1 MLTLIAT
8 MAAQAGS
15 SLDPEELEGLLAG
28 LAAGNRDS
36 LAALY
41 HRTRAAVYGLALSYL
56 KNGHDAED
64 VTQDTFVRA
73 WDKAEQYRPQGKPLG
88 WLLAIARNLALM
100 KLRDRGKS
108 QDLPEDQWE
117 NLAIENPMV
126 TLEDRQLLTA
136 AMAVLTDQER
146 QVVILHAVTGLR
158 HKEIAALLE
167 IPLATALSKY
177 HRALKKLKSAMKGE
191 VAQ

>member
-8 MAAQAGS
+8 MAAQAGA

-73 WDKAEQYRPQGKPLG
+73 WDKADQYRPQGKPLG

-100 KLRDRGKS
+100 KLRDRGKN

-177 HRALKKLKSAMKGE
+177 HRALKKLQSAMKGE

>member
-1 MLTLIAT
+1 MVLIL
-8 MAAQAGS
+8 
-15 SLDPEELEGLLAG
+15 SLVQPQPLCCAEQLEPLLAG
-28 LAAGNRDS
+28 LAAGDRDS
-36 LAALY
+36 LAELY
-41 HRTRAAVYGLALSYL
+41 RRTRAAVYGLALSYL

-73 WDKAEQYRPQGKPLG
+73 WDKADQYRPQGKPLG

>member
-8 MAAQAGS
+8 MAAQAGA
-15 SLDPEELEGLLAG
+15 SLDPEELEGMLAG

-73 WDKAEQYRPQGKPLG
+73 WDKADQYRPQGKPLG
-88 WLLAIARNLALM
+88 WLLAITRNLALM

>member
-8 MAAQAGS
+8 MAAQAGA

-73 WDKAEQYRPQGKPLG
+73 WDKADQYRPQGKPLG
-88 WLLAIARNLALM
+88 WLLAITRNLALM

-177 HRALKKLKSAMKGE
+177 HRALKKLQSAMKGE

>member
-8 MAAQAGS
+8 MAAQAGA

-73 WDKAEQYRPQGKPLG
+73 WDKADQYRPQGKPLG

-108 QDLPEDQWE
+108 QDLPEDQ
-117 NLAIENPMV
+117 
-126 TLEDRQLLTA
+126 
-136 AMAVLTDQER
+136 
-146 QVVILHAVTGLR
+146 
-158 HKEIAALLE
+158 
-167 IPLATALSKY
+167 
-177 HRALKKLKSAMKGE
+177 
-191 VAQ
+191 

>member
-8 MAAQAGS
+8 MAAQAGA

-28 LAAGNRDS
+28 LAAGDRDS

-73 WDKAEQYRPQGKPLG
+73 WDKADQYRPQGKPLG

>member
-8 MAAQAGS
+8 MAAQAGA

-73 WDKAEQYRPQGKPLG
+73 WDKADQYRPKGKPLG

-177 HRALKKLKSAMKGE
+177 HRALKKLQSAMKGE

>member
-8 MAAQAGS
+8 MAAQAGA

-73 WDKAEQYRPQGKPLG
+73 WDKADQYRPQGKPLG

-177 HRALKKLKSAMKGE
+177 HRALKKLQSAMKGE

>member
-8 MAAQAGS
+8 MAAQAGA

-73 WDKAEQYRPQGKPLG
+73 WDKADQYRPKGKPLG

-158 HKEIAALLE
+158 HKEIATLLE

>member
-1 MLTLIAT
+1 MLTLIVT
-8 MAAQAGS
+8 MAAQAGA

-73 WDKAEQYRPQGKPLG
+73 WDKADQYRPQGKPLG